1 MPVTGIT
8 ALQETAFRRGAIGGK
23 QLTAKEREELL
34 KPFLPPEPGTSSE
47 SESQKKAARDRR
59 RAAQQT
65 HKRKPGPVKTFVHFA
80 VYHCIAL
87 LFSIFFRFRRAY
99 RLVRGKIVSLLK
111 YHHRTPEFIAHD
123 VKHLEKM
130 PRHLSVIVEYQ
141 EHDGSQ
147 GTAGLE
153 GLVNDVCEIA
163 AWTAS
168 AGIPFLSVYER
179 TGVLKN
185 YLPQTHASIWSTLE
199 GYFGPQ
205 RKPTLSL
212 RAPHLSSYSPPN
224 TPPQTAE
231 LNGNVQKEERQHLTV
246 LLLSEHDGRDTIVD
260 LTRTLAEMAQKGD
273 VQQTQIN
280 SDLIDAQLNDHVS
293 SEPDL
298 LILFSPTVQLKGYP
312 PWQLRLTEIF
322 HLPDNKG
329 VNYQVF
335 LRALYNFAKV
345 EMRLGR

>member
-1 MPVTGIT
+1 MAATGIT
-8 ALQETAFRRGAIGGK
+8 PVQEAAFRKGTLNGK
-23 QLTAKEREELL
+23 QLSAKEREELL
-34 KPFLPPEPGTSSE
+34 KPFLPAEPTSSDVE
-47 SESQKKAARDRR
+47 AKAARRR
-59 RAAQQT
+59 RASQKSKVSK
-65 HKRKPGPVKTFVHFA
+65 HGPVKNLLFFA
-80 VYHCIAL
+80 VYHLIAL
-87 LFSIFFRFRRAY
+87 LFSIFFRFRRAF
-99 RLVRGKIVSLLK
+99 RLVRGKLVSLLK

-123 VKHLEKM
+123 VKNLEKL
-130 PRHLSVIVEYQ
+130 PKHLSVIVEYQ
-141 EHDGSQ
+141 EDDGSQ
-147 GTAGLE
+147 GNAGLE

-163 AWTAS
+163 AWAAS
-168 AGIPFLSVYER
+168 AGIPFLSIYER

-185 YLPQTHASIWSTLE
+185 YLPQTHASIWNTLE
-199 GYFGPQ
+199 SYFGPR

-224 TPPQTAE
+224 TPPQMAQP
-231 LNGNVQKEERQHLTV
+231 NGDNLKEERQHLTV

-273 VQQTQIN
+273 VRQEQIN
-280 SDLIDAQLNDHVS
+280 MDLIDAQLTDHVS

>member
-1 MPVTGIT
+1 MASATGIT
-8 ALQETAFRRGAIGGK
+8 PTQETAFRRGTYQGK
-23 QLTAKEREELL
+23 QLTPKQREELM
-34 KPFLPPEPGTSSE
+34 KPFLPSEPTSSSDRE
-47 SESQKKAARDRR
+47 TKKAAATRR
-59 RAAQQT
+59 RKPT
-65 HKRKPGPVKTFVHFA
+65 SKKRTGPIKAFIYFF
-80 VYHCIAL
+80 VYHIIAL
-87 LFSIFFRFRRAY
+87 LYSIYFRFRRAY
-99 RLVRGKIVSLLK
+99 RLVRGKVVELLK

-123 VKHLEKM
+123 VKTLQKL
-130 PRHLSVIVEYQ
+130 PKHLSVVVDYQ
-141 EHDGSQ
+141 EDDEHQ
-147 GTAGLE
+147 GNAGLE

-179 TGVLKN
+179 TGALKN
-185 YLPQTHASIWSTLE
+185 YLPQTHASISNTLE
-199 GYFGPQ
+199 AYFGPR

-224 TPPQTAE
+224 SPSQTANSDE
-231 LNGNVQKEERQHLTV
+231 DHKEERQHLTV

-273 VQQTQIN
+273 VRQEQIN
-280 SDLIDAQLNDHVS
+280 MDLIDAQLSDHVS

-335 LRALYNFAKV
+335 LQALYNFAKV